1 MGSAIALLAAVP
13 AIAQNTSTDHQRL
26 GREVLKELIE
36 TNTTLSSGSVTA
48 AAERMAARLVSAGFP
63 QADVQ
68 VVGGAEK
75 KRNLVARYRG
85 NGARKPILFIAHLDV
100 VEARRE
106 DWSFDPFVL
115 TEQDGYF
122 YGRGTLDV
130 KGGAATLVAAFVRLR
145 QERWVPDR
153 DLILALTA
161 DEEGGS
167 DNGVS
172 WLLANRRDL
181 VEAEYSINVDT
192 GGGELRSGTLTA
204 LDVQAAEKVR
214 LVHAD
219 GEKRGRPQLAAD
231 ERQRHLSA
239 RGRPGAPGGVRVPGA
254 SERHDARVFWPHG
267 GFPFRT
273 GERGGYARGFER
285 GAQPRRCRAA
295 ECEVSLLQRVAAY
308 DVRRDRAPGRSCRER
323 VATDR
328 PGDSEL
334 PAASGRK
341 PGNGAA
347 DARARSVRSADR
359 GRADWNADAKP
370 PVSPRP

>member
-1 MGSAIALLAAVP
+1 MWSAIMLLAAVP
-13 AIAQNTSTDHQRL
+13 AIAQNTSADHQRL

-130 KGGAATLVAAFVRLR
+130 KGGAATLVAAFLRLR

-161 DEEGGS
+161 DEEGGP

-181 VEAEYSINVDT
+181 VEAEY
-192 GGGELRSGTLTA
+192 L
-204 LDVQAAEKVR
+204 
-214 LVHAD
+214 H
-219 GEKRGRPQLAAD
+219 
-231 ERQRHLSA
+231 QR
-239 RGRPGAPGGVRVPGA
+239 
-254 SERHDARVFWPHG
+254 RH
-267 GFPFRT
+267 
-273 GERGGYARGFER
+273 
-285 GAQPRRCRAA
+285 RRR
-295 ECEVSLLQRVAAY
+295 
-308 DVRRDRAPGRSCRER
+308 
-323 VATDR
+323 
-328 PGDSEL
+328 
-334 PAASGRK
+334 
-341 PGNGAA
+341 
-347 DARARSVRSADR
+347 
-359 GRADWNADAKP
+359 
-370 PVSPRP
+370 